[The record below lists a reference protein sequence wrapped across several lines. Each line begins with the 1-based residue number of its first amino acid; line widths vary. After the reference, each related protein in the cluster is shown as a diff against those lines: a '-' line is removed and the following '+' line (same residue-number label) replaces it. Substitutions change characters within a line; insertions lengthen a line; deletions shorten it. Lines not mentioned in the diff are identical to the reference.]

1 MQVSA
6 TTSPPASTDADTVV
20 VGLFEGEEPSSQAPS
35 ELGELLATGEA
46 GRSFKALALTHA
58 GGKRWLIGGR
68 GARDQFTA
76 ESARVVAA
84 VARERARDLS
94 ARTLCLQAPTESG
107 DEVVAA
113 LVE

>member
-20 VGLFEGEEPSSQAPS
+20 VGLFEGEEPSSQAPP
-35 ELGELLATGEA
+35 ELSELLATGEA

-58 GGKRWLIGGR
+58 GGKRWLIAGL
-68 GARDQFTA
+68 GAREQFTA

-84 VARERARDLS
+84 LARERGREIS
-94 ARTLCLQAPTESG
+94 TRTRC
-107 DEVVAA
+107 
-113 LVE
+113 